1 MRADEISANVIVA
14 LDGLGDFTSN
24 RSTPREGGG
33 GGGGAKFEQKFKLA
47 SIYYK
52 RKCIK

>member
-33 GGGGAKFEQKFKLA
+33 GGAKFEQKFKLA
-47 SIYYK
+47 SI
-52 RKCIK
+52 